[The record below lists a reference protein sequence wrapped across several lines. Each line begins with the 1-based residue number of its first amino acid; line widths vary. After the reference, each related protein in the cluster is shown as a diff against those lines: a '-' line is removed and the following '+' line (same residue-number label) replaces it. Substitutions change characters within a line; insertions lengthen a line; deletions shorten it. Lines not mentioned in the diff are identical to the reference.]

1 MSDHLSGGLD
11 QLGLDYF
18 KTSLVDMRLELPLG
32 IHPWEH
38 DPRRPQL
45 VRLDI
50 DLYWPRPTGFQPLSI
65 YDVVDYEK
73 IRGDIQG
80 WARHE
85 HTKLIETLLE
95 QLLDI
100 CLRDPRVVLA
110 RVRIAKIGV
119 FNEVREA
126 AVEAVRKRA

>member
-1 MSDHLSGGLD
+1 MPDLWD
-11 QLGLDYF
+11 PTQDYL

-45 VRLDI
+45 VTLDI
-50 DLYWPRPTGFQPLSI
+50 DLYWPKPAGFRPAAIQ
-65 YDVVDYEK
+65 DVVDYEK
-73 IRGDIQG
+73 VRGDVLA

-95 QLLDI
+95 ELLAI
-100 CLRDPRVVLA
+100 CFADGRVAAA
-110 RVRIAKIGV
+110 RVRLAKIGV
-119 FNEVREA
+119 FNETREA
-126 AVEAVRKRA
+126 AVEVFRRRA